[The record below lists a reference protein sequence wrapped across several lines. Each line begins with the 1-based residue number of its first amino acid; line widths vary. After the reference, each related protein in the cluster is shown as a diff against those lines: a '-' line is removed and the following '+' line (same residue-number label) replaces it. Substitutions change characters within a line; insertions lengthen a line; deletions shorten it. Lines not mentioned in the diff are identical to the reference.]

1 MSHDTSR
8 HVTPLK
14 CHVTRVSQDGTM
26 SHDVPSGPGYRSGAH
41 PRGAQPSGAHAPEG
55 SPLRSTRPRV
65 AQPRVI
71 LFGAHP
77 RGALLAL
84 WPIIKGAPPEHTQGV
99 PSPGH
104 DTLVSRDMSVSHV
117 RSKVDHLIK
126 VVLRKEYFSISNH
139 FLVSSEFTKNE
150 SPQYSKCLCDRN
162 CGLSPAS
169 QFLILAERNRDPS
182 QPGSSF

>member
-1 MSHDTSR
+1 
-8 HVTPLK
+8 
-14 CHVTRVSQDGTM
+14 M
-26 SHDVPSGPGYRSGAH
+26 SHDVPSSGAQS
-41 PRGAQPSGAHAPEG
+41 PEGCPALRSTPEG
-55 SPLRSTRPRV
+55 SPLRSSTRPRV

-169 QFLILAERNRDPS
+169 QFLILAERNRDSS